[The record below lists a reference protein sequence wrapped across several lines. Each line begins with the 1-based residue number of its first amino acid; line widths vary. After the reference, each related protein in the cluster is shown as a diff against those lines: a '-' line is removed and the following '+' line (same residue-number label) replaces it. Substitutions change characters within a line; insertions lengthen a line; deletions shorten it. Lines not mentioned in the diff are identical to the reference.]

1 MTVFRYAARAASYN
15 PYDPHARG
23 ALFPLVL
30 AGLLG
35 LWALIAMAIA
45 CNPKLVAES
54 ESQAKAS
61 YVSCEPAGSRRPGQL
76 LRCTV
81 EAPATAARDI

>member
-45 CNPKLVAES
+45 CNPKLVAEG
-54 ESQAKAS
+54 ESQAGAS
-61 YVSCEPAGSRRPGQL
+61 YVSCEPAGNRQPGQL

-81 EAPATAARDI
+81 EAPAPAARDI